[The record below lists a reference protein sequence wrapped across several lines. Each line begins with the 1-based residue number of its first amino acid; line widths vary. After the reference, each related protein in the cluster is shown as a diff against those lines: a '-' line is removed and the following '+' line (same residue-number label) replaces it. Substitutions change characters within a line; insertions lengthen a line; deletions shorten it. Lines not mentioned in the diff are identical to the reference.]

1 MALGWFD
8 RTSTARASPQYIL
21 HVPLFFK
28 LKRRRRGK
36 RCVCEGSLFVS
47 GGISSRSAALSS
59 PTPLLFFPFLLL
71 LLLFRFRFFFPSTI
85 SSPPSPNFRVS
96 CARARQRWAFIDSTR
111 CYIRPPLR
119 RTVSSSLSL
128 LLLWC
133 RRLLAGSKQPVRA
146 KPISLVTQPTADNIH
161 IYR

>member
-21 HVPLFFK
+21 HVPLFLK

-59 PTPLLFFPFLLL
+59 PTPLLVSLSVFFFFSFGSGVSFPPLFPPLLRQTFVFRVPELVRDELLL
-71 LLLFRFRFFFPSTI
+71 
-85 SSPPSPNFRVS
+85 
-96 CARARQRWAFIDSTR
+96 
-111 CYIRPPLR
+111 IRPDVIYDHRSDAQYPL
-119 RTVSSSLSL
+119 LSL
-128 LLLWC
+128 C
-133 RRLLAGSKQPVRA
+133 YYYDAVVCSLAANSPSV
-146 KPISLVTQPTADNIH
+146 PNLFH
-161 IYR
+161 